1 MAFDRIMRN
10 YNTRSGLSQD
20 WRKPFDRYEVLV
32 NIIYQGENKKTPA
45 VDEIFTGI
53 QERQI
58 IFRVSLNLS
67 GYNQYEI

>member
-1 MAFDRIMRN
+1 MVNVGIYTWSVWVMAFDRIMRN

-45 VDEIFTGI
+45 VWVVEK
-53 QERQI
+53 RP
-58 IFRVSLNLS
+58 LA
-67 GYNQYEI
+67 